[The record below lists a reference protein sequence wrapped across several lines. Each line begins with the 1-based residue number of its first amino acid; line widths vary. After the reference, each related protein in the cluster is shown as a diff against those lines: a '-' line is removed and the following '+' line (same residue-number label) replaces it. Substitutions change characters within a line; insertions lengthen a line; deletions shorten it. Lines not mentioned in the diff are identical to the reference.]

1 MSKTSPRELEAHFAF
16 GDNWADYAR
25 TITPAAI
32 DQACRDLDRLIPRE
46 DIDGRRFLDIGC
58 GSGLASLAALR
69 AGAREVVA
77 LDLDPASVA
86 TTRRLLAA
94 EAPEAA
100 WSAREVSVF
109 DLDPEAEGRFDI
121 VYSWGVLHHTGDM
134 WTAVERAARMLAP
147 GGLFAVALYCRT
159 PLCPLWTLEKRL
171 YARAPAWL
179 QAVIRAPY
187 KLAFLLGLLATGRSP
202 MRFIRDYAGK
212 RGMSW
217 HHDVHDWL
225 GGYPYESTTPEALL
239 RRVEGMG
246 LVQIRSFTRPPV
258 ALGLFGSHCDEF
270 VFRLP
275 LS

>member
-1 MSKTSPRELEAHFAF
+1 MTKTSPRQLETHFAF
-16 GDNWADYAR
+16 GDNWSDYAR
-25 TITPAAI
+25 TITPAVM
-32 DQACRDLDRLIPRE
+32 DQACRDLGRLIPPE
-46 DIDGRRFLDIGC
+46 DIEGRRFLDIGC

-69 AGAREVVA
+69 AGAREVLA

-86 TTRRLLAA
+86 TARRLLAA

-134 WTAVERAARMLAP
+134 WAALERAARMVAP
-147 GGLFAVALYCRT
+147 GGLMAVALYRRT
-159 PLCPLWTLEKRL
+159 PLCGLWTLEKRL

-179 QAVIRAPY
+179 QAAIRVPY
-187 KLAFLLGLLATGRSP
+187 KLAFCLGLLASGRSP
-202 MRFIRDYAGK
+202 TGFIRDYAGK

-225 GGYPYESTTPEALL
+225 GGYPYDSTTPEETSRKVA
-239 RRVEGMG
+239 GFG
-246 LVQIRSFTRPPV
+246 FVQVRCFTRPPV

-270 VFRLP
+270 VFRRP
-275 LS
+275 E